1 MPQITINSQDYVNPN
16 TVFDLSITVQQLGSP
31 LSGMNV
37 EWNIQGAEIQ
47 SMDSITDEAG
57 IARISLLS
65 QDPTKIDVQASVS
78 GEMFSLSTV
87 SKQINVNQPL
97 DGGTNTSNKPMF
109 GLTGLTPIFI
119 IIPVAAAAAGIVFLK
134 KKNMLNGLSEKIRV
148 IERIN
153 EVKQR
158 ISHLREK

>member
-1 MPQITINSQDYVNPN
+1 
-16 TVFDLSITVQQLGSP
+16 
-31 LSGMNV
+31 
-37 EWNIQGAEIQ
+37 
-47 SMDSITDEAG
+47 MDSVTDETG

-109 GLTGLTPIFI
+109 DLTGLTPIFI

-134 KKNMLNGLSEKIRV
+134 KKNMLNGLTEKIRV

-153 EVKQR
+153 EVKER
-158 ISHLREK
+158 ISHLRER